1 MSDSPNPVPQAT
13 SDAVAPSV
21 MASHANA
28 DPTSLASKQTT
39 AISLGK
45 KELGSL
51 KATEMPPVSE
61 LGGTAGVEKEP
72 LPPEV
77 SSWMQKVEQ
86 ENAELNLE
94 TLPPIQVPNVA
105 ASNQVPQKDM
115 FILPLGSQ
123 DFAIGL
129 HANVN
134 QSLRWL
140 VTWAK
145 RLMKQLKGQTAF
157 QDQKV

>member
-1 MSDSPNPVPQAT
+1 M
-13 SDAVAPSV
+13 
-21 MASHANA
+21 
-28 DPTSLASKQTT
+28 
-39 AISLGK
+39 
-45 KELGSL
+45 

-61 LGGTAGVEKEP
+61 LGGTTGVEKEP

-77 SSWMQKVEQ
+77 SSWMQKVER
-86 ENAELNLE
+86 ESAELDLDA
-94 TLPPIQVPNVA
+94 LPPIQIPTVTTTDQTPA
-105 ASNQVPQKDM
+105 KDV